1 MSQDTVCTFSRRLK
15 GKRYNQGVSLTPPK
29 LLLLSPSAVL
39 SPGCVQGP
47 QVFQKVPMWR
57 AQVPVCLK
65 LTNKCLI
72 LAQVTWDQRNGHCSL
87 RSKGT
92 AELSGFLW
100 AQHRCSINAVTAT
113 ISLVLCLWRQRP
125 SMGPERPCLLTWGQQ
140 GTRGPPHFPL
150 SRAHPPSS

>member
-1 MSQDTVCTFSRRLK
+1 MSQETVCTFFRRPK
-15 GKRYNQGVSLTPPK
+15 GKRYNQGVSLTSPK
-29 LLLLSPSAVL
+29 LLLLLPSAVL
-39 SPGCVQGP
+39 SPVCMQGP
-47 QVFQKVPMWR
+47 QVFQRVSMWR

-72 LAQVTWDQRNGHCSL
+72 LAQVTWDQRNDHCSL

-100 AQHRCSINAVTAT
+100 AQHRCSINTVTA
-113 ISLVLCLWRQRP
+113 ISLVLCLWRQW
-125 SMGPERPCLLTWGQQ
+125 PCLLTWGQQ